1 MRDYE
6 NSKSEFKKYARR
18 VAIKNF
24 PTGTQKS
31 DIQQCLSGY
40 RIETIHTDKSGESCK
55 VNFICFVEFLCIL
68 E

>member
-55 VNFICFVEFLCIL
+55 VN
-68 E
+68 